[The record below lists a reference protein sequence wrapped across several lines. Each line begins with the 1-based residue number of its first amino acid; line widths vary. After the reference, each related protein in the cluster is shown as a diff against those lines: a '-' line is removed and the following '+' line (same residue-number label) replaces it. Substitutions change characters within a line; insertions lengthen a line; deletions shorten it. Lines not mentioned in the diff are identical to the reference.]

1 MSNINATE
9 GNVES
14 PSTYGQEGYRAYR
27 KQEKKKQEE
36 RNYKSNFQTDN
47 YILWVR
53 GAVFPLVSCFY
64 SFSA

>member
-1 MSNINATE
+1 MKQNLLKLFKVYSATYSMSNINATE

-36 RNYKSNFQTDN
+36 RNYKSNVQT
-47 YILWVR
+47 
-53 GAVFPLVSCFY
+53 
-64 SFSA
+64 